1 MSQLLRASL
10 SSTKAWKMGIRMTKE
25 SQQSDM
31 QLREKFSYTEAF
43 YAKDA
48 NDNKVA
54 FSTYR
59 PSEFGPYTERNLMM
73 FNDLVTYCDK
83 TSIDGEARLDLLD
96 TVFEGDVRREWVDLR
111 NRGNDHWDPA
121 ALPIDNASVR
131 KAMEALLTEVL
142 NDQTPGN
149 TQHQQLQDMQ
159 YKHVK
164 DHGFFIKPTLYY
176 KRLEYLW
183 HLSKWLPRQGAPPDE
198 ASKLDSQIRGVPET
212 WMQWLERKNRDI
224 RDLANNGAQP
234 WTCEDLFNELDLYW
248 AEHEEPK
255 LKAYMDKQGKF
266 GDKRR
271 RDDDDD
277 DAGYKRSGKRRRG
290 NDRNDDRNNSRRNGG
305 GKGGRNGKKRN
316 GNENGGGGKGNHYEK
331 DCPLHNGGHPYKN
344 CIYAMGQSNF
354 DLNKAHSYAKTGK
367 APEWWQKCYNKGV
380 KDWWTKSSGNKNQS
394 SYSYQTN
401 EPSQQADLCHP
412 VVPVNQQQQF
422 YQQQYQAPPFAPP
435 QAQLSYAQ
443 MPPPAAA
450 AAPPTFQGAA
460 YQNVQDM
467 GQYYMVSTPTGM
479 KKVAK

>member
-1 MSQLLRASL
+1 
-10 SSTKAWKMGIRMTKE
+10 MGIRMTKE
-25 SQQSDM
+25 SQLTDM

-48 NDNKVA
+48 NNNKQA

-83 TSIDGEARLDLLD
+83 TSIDGEARLELLD
-96 TVFEGDVRREWVDLR
+96 TVFEGDVRREWDDLR

-142 NDQTPGN
+142 NDATPGN
-149 TQHQQLQDMQ
+149 TQHQKLLDIQ
-159 YKHVK
+159 YKLVK
-164 DHGFFIKPTLYY
+164 DQGFFIKPTLYY

-183 HLSKWLPRQGAPPDE
+183 HLSKWLPRQGAPPDDS
-198 ASKLDSQIRGVPET
+198 AKLDSQIRGVPEA
-212 WMQWLERKNRDI
+212 WMQWLEHRNRDI

-234 WTCEDLFNELDLYW
+234 WTCQDLFNELDQYW

-255 LKAYMDKQGKF
+255 LKAYMDKQGKP

-271 RDDDDD
+271 R
-277 DAGYKRSGKRRRG
+277 RR
-290 NDRNDDRNNSRRNGG
+290 RNNSRRNGG
-305 GKGGRNGKKRN
+305 GKGGRNGKRRN
-316 GNENGGGGKGNHYEK
+316 GNDNGGGGKGNHYEK
-331 DCPLHNGGHPYKN
+331 DCQLHNGGHPYKN

-367 APEWWQKCYNKGV
+367 TPEWWQKCYDKGV

-412 VVPVNQQQQF
+412 VVPVSQQQQF
-422 YQQQYQAPPFAPP
+422 YQQQFQAPPLAPP

-450 AAPPTFQGAA
+450 AAQPMLQGAA

-467 GQYYMVSTPTGM
+467 GQYYLVSTPTGM